1 MNKKELA
8 KANQNDTIRIG
19 KKTFIFSAVV
29 LLMLMIIAGTL
40 SYVLPA
46 GSYQRSSIDGI
57 EVVVDGTYSEID
69 VAPLSPIRWLTA
81 PFEVLG
87 SQDGLTI
94 IVIIIFL
101 LFLGGAFTILNHSG
115 ALKYLV
121 WILGKKFSKQ
131 RYLLLSLVSLFFMLL
146 GTCAGIFEESVLLA
160 PIAVALAIGL
170 GFDVFT
176 GLFISLLS
184 TGFGFAAGVFNPFT
198 TGVAQKLVGLPVFS
212 GAPYRMFCFFVIYI
226 LLNVFLQIYAHK
238 HVKKVDNIAEQ
249 KLDVDNVTNSK
260 RSSIV
265 FVLILLALFA
275 WVALT
280 SIVRSLA
287 DYTMPALAILFLIGG
302 IIAGVVSK
310 MGAKK
315 ILKSLLDGALGV
327 APGILLILMA
337 SSVKFI
343 MSQSKVMDTL
353 LYLAHNAMSGLGS
366 TASSLSTYLLVLILN
381 FFIGSG
387 SAKAFLVMPII
398 APLSTLSGVPLQTAV
413 LSFLFGDGFSNVFY
427 ITNPVLLITLG
438 ITGVSYAKWFKKTW
452 LLQLLTLITTAIL
465 VIIAI

>member
-1 MNKKELA
+1 MNKKESSSQM
-8 KANQNDTIRIG
+8 QNDTIRIG

-29 LLMLMIIAGTL
+29 LLTLMIIAGILT
-40 SYVLPA
+40 YILPA
-46 GSYQRSSIDGI
+46 GSYQRSNVDGI
-57 EVVVDGTYSEID
+57 ELVVDGTYQEID
-69 VAPLSPIRWLTA
+69 VKPLSPIRWLTA

-87 SQDGLTI
+87 SSDGLTI

-101 LFLGGAFTILNHSG
+101 LFLGGSFTILNHSG

-121 WILGKKFSKQ
+121 WLLGKKFSKH

-176 GLFISLLS
+176 GLFISILS

-212 GAPYRMFCFFVIYI
+212 GAPYRIFCFFVIYI

-238 HVKKVDNIAEQ
+238 HAKKVDNQAEQ
-249 KLDVDNVTNSK
+249 KLDVDNIANAK
-260 RSSIV
+260 RSSVV
-265 FVLILLALFA
+265 FVLILLALFI

-287 DYTMPALAILFLIGG
+287 DYTMPALALLFLVGG
-302 IIAGVVSK
+302 IISGIVSK
-310 MGAKK
+310 MGVKK
-315 ILKSLLDGALGV
+315 ILKSLLSGALGV

-343 MSQSKVMDTL
+343 MNGSKVMDTL
-353 LYLAHNAMSGLGS
+353 LYMAHNAMSGLGS

-398 APLSTLSGVPLQTAV
+398 APLSTLSNVPLQTAV

-438 ITGVSYAKWFKKTW
+438 ITGVSYAQWFKKTW
-452 LLQLLTLITTAIL
+452 LLQIITLIITALL

>member
-1 MNKKELA
+1 MNKKESSSQ
-8 KANQNDTIRIG
+8 KQSDTIRIG

-29 LLMLMIIAGTL
+29 LLTLMIIAGILT
-40 SYVLPA
+40 YILPA
-46 GSYQRSSIDGI
+46 GSYQRSNVDGI
-57 EVVVDGTYSEID
+57 ELVVDGTYQEID
-69 VAPLSPIRWLTA
+69 VKPLSPIRWLTA

-87 SQDGLTI
+87 SSDGLTI
-94 IVIIIFL
+94 IVIIVFL
-101 LFLGGAFTILNHSG
+101 LFLGGSFTILNHSG

-121 WILGKKFSKQ
+121 WLLGKKFSKH

-176 GLFISLLS
+176 GLFISILS

-212 GAPYRMFCFFVIYI
+212 GAPYRIFCFFVIYV

-238 HVKKVDNIAEQ
+238 HVKKVDNQAEQ
-249 KLDVDNVTNSK
+249 RLDVDNVTNAK
-260 RSSIV
+260 RSSVV
-265 FVLILLALFA
+265 FVLILLALFM

-287 DYTMPALAILFLIGG
+287 DYTMPALAILFLVGG
-302 IIAGVVSK
+302 IISGIVSK

-315 ILKSLLDGALGV
+315 ILKSLLSGALGV

-343 MSQSKVMDTL
+343 MNGSKVMDTL
-353 LYLAHNAMSGLGS
+353 LYMAHNAMSGLGS

-398 APLSTLSGVPLQTAV
+398 APLSTLSNVPLQTAV

-438 ITGVSYAKWFKKTW
+438 ITGVSYAQWFKKTW
-452 LLQLLTLITTAIL
+452 LLQIITLIITALL
-465 VIIAI
+465 VILAI

>member
-1 MNKKELA
+1 
-8 KANQNDTIRIG
+8 
-19 KKTFIFSAVV
+19 
-29 LLMLMIIAGTL
+29 
-40 SYVLPA
+40 
-46 GSYQRSSIDGI
+46 
-57 EVVVDGTYSEID
+57 VVVDGTYSEID
-69 VAPLSPIRWLTA
+69 VQPLSPIRWLTA

-94 IVIIIFL
+94 IVIIVFL

-121 WILGKKFSKQ
+121 WVLGKKFSKHK
-131 RYLLLSLVSLFFMLL
+131 YLLLSLVSLFFMLL

-170 GFDVFT
+170 GFDVYT

-212 GAPYRMFCFFVIYI
+212 GAAYRIFCFFVIYI
-226 LLNVFLQIYAHK
+226 LLNVFLQVYAHK
-238 HVKKVDNIAEQ
+238 NVKNMGNVAEQ
-249 KLDVDNVTNSK
+249 KLDIDNIINAK

-265 FVLILLALFA
+265 FISILFALFA
-275 WVALT
+275 WVFLT

-287 DYTMPALAILFLIGG
+287 DYTMPVLALLFLIGG
-302 IIAGVVSK
+302 IISGIVSK
-310 MGAKK
+310 MGTKK

-327 APGILLILMA
+327 APGVLLILMA

-343 MSQSKVMDTL
+343 MSQSKVLDTL
-353 LYLAHNAMSGLGS
+353 LYIAHNAMSGLGS
-366 TASSLSTYLLVLILN
+366 TASALATYLLVLILN

-398 APLSTLSGVPLQTAV
+398 APLSTLSGVSLQTAV
-413 LSFLFGDGFSNVFY
+413 LSFLFGDGFSNVFF

-465 VIIAI
+465 VIISI